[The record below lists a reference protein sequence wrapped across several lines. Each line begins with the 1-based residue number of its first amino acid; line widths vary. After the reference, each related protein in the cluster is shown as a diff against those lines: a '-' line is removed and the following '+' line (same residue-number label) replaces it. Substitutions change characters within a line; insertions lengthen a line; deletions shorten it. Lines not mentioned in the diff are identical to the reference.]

1 MFYIFNKL
9 IKNMIKKKKLNIAK
23 VLIFNKYINISI
35 IDIYFDTLIFHAVKM
50 GKCNVQ
56 PVISI
61 VIINDSLIRFF
72 NLEYFLEIEKIN
84 LTNIALW
91 AKQILPI
98 VDSASVIYNY
108 F

>member
-1 MFYIFNKL
+1 
-9 IKNMIKKKKLNIAK
+9 
-23 VLIFNKYINISI
+23 
-35 IDIYFDTLIFHAVKM
+35 M

-91 AKQILPI
+91 AKQILI
-98 VDSASVIYNY
+98 ADSVSVIYNY